1 MDQIGTQNG
10 AVEEVESINTAS
22 HKKAMY
28 NDIMALRQ
36 KYKSNRKSKIE
47 MEIGRKK
54 KKKGKSQSKH
64 ANTKSEYQSNQGH
77 KN

>member
-54 KKKGKSQSKH
+54 KKKGKSQH